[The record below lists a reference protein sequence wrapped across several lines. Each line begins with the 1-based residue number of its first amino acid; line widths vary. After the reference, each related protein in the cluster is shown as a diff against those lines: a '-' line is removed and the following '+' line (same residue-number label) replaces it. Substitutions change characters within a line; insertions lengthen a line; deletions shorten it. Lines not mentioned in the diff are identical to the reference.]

1 MKERLSDKKVLAFCV
16 VLILVVILLAAAIFG
31 SSSSGGGSQNG
42 NSPSREATKPQ
53 IPMSEWGFNN
63 SDDWGNKL
71 VQVVGNP
78 DDSMD
83 QSFKDFNDEYV
94 IISEGSSF
102 WDFYPDTNLFAQ
114 GSFYWNKDKQTSM
127 SSSYTVVSNDMISA
141 PELGGS
147 FEIKE
152 RIVVGDIVIFRRNW
166 EYYIPYEMLDF
177 NRVEFYREDGRY
189 DYYKVY
195 IK

>member
-1 MKERLSDKKVLAFCV
+1 MEK
-16 VLILVVILLAAAIFG
+16 ILNNKYVFIFVCAVAVGIVLLAIIFG
-31 SSSSGGGSQNG
+31 SSGSNGDFGSGSSTSQ
-42 NSPSREATKPQ
+42 EATESQ
-53 IPMSEWGFNN
+53 IPMSDWGFNN

-78 DDSMD
+78 YNYMD
-83 QSFKDFNDEYV
+83 ETYDDFNDEYV
-94 IISEGSSF
+94 IISEGTAF
-102 WDFYPDTNLFAQ
+102 WDFYPDTNQFAQ

-147 FEIKE
+147 FEINE
-152 RIVVGDIVIFRRNW
+152 RIVVGDIVIFRSAW
-166 EYYIPYEMLDF
+166 EYYIPYDMLDF
-177 NRVEFYREDGRY
+177 NRVEFYSEEGIRDH
-189 DYYKVY
+189 YKVY

>member
-1 MKERLSDKKVLAFCV
+1 MEKILNNKYVLTFVCVAVVGV
-16 VLILVVILLAAAIFG
+16 VLIAIILG
-31 SSSSGGGSQNG
+31 SSGSSGGTGNG
-42 NSPSREATKPQ
+42 NSPSQEATTPQ

-71 VQVVGNP
+71 VEVVGNP
-78 DDSMD
+78 DNSMD

-102 WDFYPDTNLFAQ
+102 WDFYPDSNQFAQ

-127 SSSYTVVSNDMISA
+127 SSSYTVVSNDMVSA

-177 NRVEFYREDGRY
+177 SRVEFYSEEGRY